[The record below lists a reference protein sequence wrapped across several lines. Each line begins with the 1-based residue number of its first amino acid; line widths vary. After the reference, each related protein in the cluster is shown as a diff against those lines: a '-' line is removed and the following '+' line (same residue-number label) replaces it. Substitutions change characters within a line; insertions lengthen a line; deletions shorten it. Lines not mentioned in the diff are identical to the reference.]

1 MHENFGLCLRFE
13 GIVEFVPE
21 EVLHVWV
28 VLEPGVVA
36 VVERGN
42 GGRDLTLTIE
52 NRNQNML
59 FVICRGRKGEGVR
72 RILIFILNF
81 EFAW

>member
-1 MHENFGLCLRFE
+1 MKIFGLCLRFE

-21 EVLHVWV
+21 EVFYVWV

-36 VVERGN
+36 VVERGY

-52 NRNQNML
+52 DRNQYVL
-59 FVICRGRKGEGVR
+59 FVIWGRQSGEGGKG
-72 RILIFILNF
+72 
-81 EFAW
+81 